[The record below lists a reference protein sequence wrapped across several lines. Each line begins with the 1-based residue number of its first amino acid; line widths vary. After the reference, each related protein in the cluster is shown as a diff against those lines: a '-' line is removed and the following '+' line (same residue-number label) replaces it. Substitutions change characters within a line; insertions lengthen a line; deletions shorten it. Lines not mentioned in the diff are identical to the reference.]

1 MCAKITSSAV
11 PMEEEAKPEVEMAE
25 CVDLAFDK
33 TGSGG
38 FMVQA
43 NSLVEGLKMA
53 ADGKT
58 ILLPQPSDSPED
70 PLNWSWWKKH
80 LVLFTVSFG
89 ANVCDFTSAAGYPP
103 VLGQSMEWGVSY
115 SSANLINSLNILA
128 LGLGGLVWVPMA
140 SSWAR
145 APVIFWSTV
154 IGFACALG
162 SCLVREY
169 APMFALRVL
178 LGLFITAAQTVSIG
192 VIKDIF
198 FFHESARKIGVWA
211 TIYITS
217 PYLGPCLGNFVLGA
231 TGHWPDVLWLTS
243 GIAGLQIVF
252 IVLFLDESWYNRG
265 FPLSEQPS
273 RPATFLARMGRVT
286 GIWSIKYHNAYFPSI
301 KTAFTRMLVFGWAI
315 GINVTASLLFAT
327 PQESGGY
334 GYSYTSL
341 GYLYFTPIVGI
352 VVAEVVGH
360 YVNDW
365 LQRWYIKR
373 HNGIFEPEA
382 RL

>member
-1 MCAKITSSAV
+1 M
-11 PMEEEAKPEVEMAE
+11 
-25 CVDLAFDK
+25 
-33 TGSGG
+33 
-38 FMVQA
+38 
-43 NSLVEGLKMA
+43 
-53 ADGKT
+53 
-58 ILLPQPSDSPED
+58 
-70 PLNWSWWKKH
+70 
-80 LVLFTVSFG
+80 
-89 ANVCDFTSAAGYPP
+89 
-103 VLGQSMEWGVSY
+103 
-115 SSANLINSLNILA
+115 
-128 LGLGGLVWVPMA
+128 PMA

-154 IGFACALG
+154 VGFACALG

-192 VIKDIF
+192 VIKDFF

-231 TGHWPDVLWLTS
+231 TGYWPDVLWLTS

-301 KTAFTRMLVFGWAI
+301 KTAFTRFAWLF
-315 GINVTASLLFAT
+315 TRPPFLLIWF
-327 PQESGGY
+327 
-334 GYSYTSL
+334 
-341 GYLYFTPIVGI
+341 
-352 VVAEVVGH
+352 H
-360 YVNDW
+360 
-365 LQRWYIKR
+365 
-373 HNGIFEPEA
+373 
-382 RL
+382 